1 MNKSVFLFFLCLFLF
16 GVEALADNQTFY
28 YERKDRRDPFW
39 SLVSPSGTIL
49 TYDQDLAFS
58 DLVLEGITFDQ
69 QGKSIAI
76 INSSIVGS
84 NDQIGGYQIIEIRR
98 LEVVL
103 LKNGKTY
110 ILKMKR
116 ER

>member
-1 MNKSVFLFFLCLFLF
+1 MC
-16 GVEALADNQTFY
+16 ADAFADPETFIY
-28 YERKDRRDPFW
+28 RENDRRDPFW

-69 QGKSIAI
+69 AGKSIAV
-76 INSSIVGS
+76 INSSIVSS
-84 NDQIGGYQIIEIRR
+84 NDKIGGYQIVEIRR

-103 LKNGKTY
+103 FKDGKTY
-110 ILKMKR
+110 ILKMKK

>member
-1 MNKSVFLFFLCLFLF
+1 MNKSVPIFMLCLFLF
-16 GVEALADNQTFY
+16 GVDALADNQAFH
-28 YERKDRRDPFW
+28 YERNNRRDPFW

-49 TYDQDLAFS
+49 TYDHDLAFS

-69 QGKSIAI
+69 QGKSIAV
-76 INSSIVGS
+76 INSSIVGP
-84 NDQIGGYQIIEIRR
+84 NDQIGGYRIIEIRR

-103 LKNGKTY
+103 LKDGKTY